1 MAEIGDREQR
11 HARGVEPLDEF
22 EAAGHGT
29 GDRFVEAR
37 RISVDQRRMT
47 GEPGLEFGDHLG
59 ERAPGVVLKM
69 PLRRDDVRHEPF
81 ELVPIVDQLGEQ
93 MAQIPV
99 EQDAAYIEDHAL
111 ANRSEEHTSELQSLM
126 RISYAVFCLKKKNL
140 ITLHT

>member
-1 MAEIGDREQR
+1 
-11 HARGVEPLDEF
+11 
-22 EAAGHGT
+22 
-29 GDRFVEAR
+29 
-37 RISVDQRRMT
+37 MT

-99 EQDAAYIEDHAL
+99 EQDAADVEDHAL
-111 ANRSEEHTSELQSLM
+111 ANHAAPMHAKAPTDHAAGVPSN
-126 RISYAVFCLKKKNL
+126 NL
-140 ITLHT
+140 NTTTPKTGETHQHGNNEKAN

>member
-1 MAEIGDREQR
+1 
-11 HARGVEPLDEF
+11 
-22 EAAGHGT
+22 
-29 GDRFVEAR
+29 
-37 RISVDQRRMT
+37 MT

-99 EQDAAYIEDHAL
+99 EQDAADDADHAD
-111 ANRSEEHTSELQSLM
+111 RKSVVEGKSG
-126 RISYAVFCLKKKNL
+126 AVRVDIGGGRRLIQKNKKTN
-140 ITLHT
+140 TQ

>member
-1 MAEIGDREQR
+1 
-11 HARGVEPLDEF
+11 
-22 EAAGHGT
+22 
-29 GDRFVEAR
+29 
-37 RISVDQRRMT
+37 MT

-111 ANRSEEHTSELQSLM
+111 ANHAAPMHAKAPPEASDGVTP
-126 RISYAVFCLKKKNL
+126 KNL
-140 ITLHT
+140 GTSKSKRGENTPRRGISPGAP